1 MNNSTTTIQ
10 ESSHQL
16 LDQISGLS
24 ISDALSLL
32 AGRFPDQVT
41 FSTSFSIED
50 QVIAHH
56 ILHSGIPISIF
67 TLDTGRLF
75 AETYSVWSATNDKY
89 GTRVKAY
96 YPDRVLLEDFVGQ
109 KG

>member
-1 MNNSTTTIQ
+1 MDHPTDTKKSPA
-10 ESSHQL
+10 EL
-16 LDQISGLS
+16 LYLISGLN
-24 ISDALSLL
+24 IGDALSLL
-32 AGRFPDQVT
+32 AARFPGEVT

-56 ILHSGIPISIF
+56 ILSGSLPVSIF

-89 GTRVKAY
+89 ATRVKAY
-96 YPDRVLLEDFVGQ
+96 YPDRRLLEP
-109 KG
+109 